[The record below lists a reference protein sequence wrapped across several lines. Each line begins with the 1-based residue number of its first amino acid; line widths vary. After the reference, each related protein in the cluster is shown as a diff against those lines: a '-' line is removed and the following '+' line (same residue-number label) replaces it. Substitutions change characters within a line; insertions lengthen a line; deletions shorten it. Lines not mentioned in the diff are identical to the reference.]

1 MYKSMREEKGNDIQS
16 YRGPWAGYGENL
28 YNGAL
33 T

>member
-1 MYKSMREEKGNDIQS
+1 MREAKGDDIQS